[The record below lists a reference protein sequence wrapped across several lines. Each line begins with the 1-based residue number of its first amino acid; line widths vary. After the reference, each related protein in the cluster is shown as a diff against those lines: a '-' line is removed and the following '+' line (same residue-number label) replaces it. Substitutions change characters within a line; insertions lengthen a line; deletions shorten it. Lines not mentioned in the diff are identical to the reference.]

1 MTQARWIF
9 IILCF
14 LLPAATDLLFRNV
27 SVCWLIGCTVIAML
41 WNFLC
46 GCEILDLAFSLFP
59 GTIVWLLARFSK
71 GIGMGDVLCIFL
83 LGVGCGVEI
92 GLEILFGGSI
102 LCLCAQLIRRVFITH
117 TYQKEIPFVPWLLVS
132 ICINCLI
139 YTAFINK

>member
-102 LCLCAQLIRRVFITH
+102 LCLCAQLIRRVFE
-117 TYQKEIPFVPWLLVS
+117 QKNTIK
-132 ICINCLI
+132 I
-139 YTAFINK
+139 